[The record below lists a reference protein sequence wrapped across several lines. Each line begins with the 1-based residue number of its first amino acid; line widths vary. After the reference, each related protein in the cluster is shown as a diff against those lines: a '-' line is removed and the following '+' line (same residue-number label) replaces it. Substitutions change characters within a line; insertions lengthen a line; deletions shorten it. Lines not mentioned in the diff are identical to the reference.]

1 MLLLVSTFQTPKDQ
15 IRMQEI
21 SSLYRIIYW
30 IQSESTN
37 IRTVEKKKMAKGEEI
52 MSVWFLSYADCNRS
66 SQNRGNKSFTYDPKQ
81 DPW

>member
-1 MLLLVSTFQTPKDQ
+1 
-15 IRMQEI
+15 
-21 SSLYRIIYW
+21 
-30 IQSESTN
+30 
-37 IRTVEKKKMAKGEEI
+37 MAKGEEI